1 MIVLKYSVIVPV
13 YNTEKYL
20 DRCVSSI
27 VSQNFDDY
35 ELILVD
41 DGSPDACPML
51 CDRWAERD
59 EHIKVI
65 HQENGGLPAARNSG
79 LNMAV
84 GDYILFVDSD
94 DYVTEDYFEKFE
106 REDLPSGWL
115 IYTNCVL
122 NSNGIQHQ
130 NIKNLNANEPYFD
143 TLKYLLY
150 SRVLNGSCTKKYSRT
165 IIENC
170 QLRFED
176 MVPAEDFIFSLQY
189 ALHCKTIIVCDES
202 VYVNDQRGDNS
213 ITRSRKY
220 GLIDV
225 YPKIFDRAFELV
237 EHSKLTAKQ
246 KKQLY
251 LILDKLH
258 VDSFGTC
265 VMEELKDTNTSAMEI
280 QKRIRV
286 LCKKFYEQYP
296 CKYGYKNF
304 IHFCMRVC
312 IRFRFSVALYYLGK
326 LYVKIRK

>member
-59 EHIKVI
+59 GHIKVI

-115 IYTNCVL
+115 IYTDCAVDKE
-122 NSNGIQHQ
+122 GKRQRMIR
-130 NIKNLNANEPYFD
+130 NIDETCAYFD
-143 TLKYLLY
+143 ALRYLID
-150 SRVLNGSCTKKYSRT
+150 SRTLNGAYPKKYSRKL
-165 IIENC
+165 IEKYHI
-170 QLRFED
+170 RFED
-176 MVPAEDFIFSLQY
+176 MVPAEDFIFSLHY
-189 ALHCKTIIVCDES
+189 VLHCKELLAYNEAIYMCDKSNE
-202 VYVNDQRGDNS
+202 NS

-296 CKYGYKNF
+296 CKYGYKNL

-312 IRFRFSVALYYLGK
+312 IRFRFSAALYYLGK

>member
-20 DRCVSSI
+20 DRCISSI

-115 IYTNCVL
+115 IYTDCAVDKK
-122 NSNGIQHQ
+122 GKRQRMIR
-130 NIKNLNANEPYFD
+130 NIDETCAYFD
-143 TLKYLLY
+143 ALRYLID
-150 SRVLNGSCTKKYSRT
+150 SRTLNGAYPKKYSRKL
-165 IIENC
+165 IEKYHI
-170 QLRFED
+170 RFED
-176 MVPAEDFIFSLQY
+176 MVPAEDFIFSLRY
-189 ALHCKTIIVCDES
+189 VLHCKELLAYNEAIYMCDKSNE
-202 VYVNDQRGDNS
+202 NS

-225 YPKIFDRAFELV
+225 YPRIFDRAFDCV
-237 EHSKLTAKQ
+237 ENSDLSSVEKDTI
-246 KKQLY
+246 Y
-251 LILDKLH
+251 RSLDKLH
-258 VDSFGTC
+258 TDSFATC
-265 VMEELKDTNTSAMEI
+265 VMEELKVTEATQGKI
-280 QKRIRV
+280 LKRIRA
-286 LCKKFYEQYP
+286 LCSKFYSQYP
-296 CKYGYKNF
+296 DVYGYKTLT
-304 IHFCMRVC
+304 HFC
-312 IRFRFSVALYYLGK
+312 IRFCIRYRLALPLFYFGK
-326 LYVKIRK
+326 LYMNTRK